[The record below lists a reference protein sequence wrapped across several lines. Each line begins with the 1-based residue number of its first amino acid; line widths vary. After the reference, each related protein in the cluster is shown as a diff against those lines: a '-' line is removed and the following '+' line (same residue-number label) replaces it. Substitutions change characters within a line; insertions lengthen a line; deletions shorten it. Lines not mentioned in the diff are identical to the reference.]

1 MSDLVS
7 FFLDATGDIADLHV
21 IEISHPDFTK
31 VFRFVNSDEQGISV
45 KHEDGIEYFYE
56 YAAFRVDRSNVTA
69 DLDQAVSI
77 TFNDYDDELKNAVNQ
92 SDYMIPATFK
102 YRIYRDDDLNYPMI
116 TLETLKIT
124 DVNSDDYG
132 VVTFDAKA
140 EELNTVGTGERYTRE
155 NCPCLRGV

>member
-7 FFLDATGDIADLHV
+7 FFLDADGGVADLQL
-21 IEISHPDFTK
+21 IEISHPDFSK
-31 VFRFVNSDEQGISV
+31 VFRYVNSDDPGISV
-45 KHEDGIEYFYE
+45 KHEDGIEYFYD
-56 YAAFRVDRSNVTA
+56 YAEFRVDRSNVTA

-77 TFNDYDDELKNAVNQ
+77 TFSDYNDELKNAINQ
-92 SDYMIPATFK
+92 SDYLVPASFK
-102 YRIYRDDDLNYPMI
+102 YRVYRDDDLNSPMI
-116 TLETLKIT
+116 ILETLKIM

-140 EELNTVGTGERYTRE
+140 EELNNVGTGERYTRE